1 MSYSSRLVAHL
12 CTLYCSYE
20 QIHRSQKAACMS
32 KTLDHR
38 PDHSCRVDE
47 KSEGLQWSL
56 LLWSVIINKVN
67 NDLNYSHSA
76 SYFIISGFKW
86 DILKSRNISNVF
98 AESEF
103 PCESAESVN
112 ALFKAHCSHSKYF
125 PLIFKDFESEEGL
138 LLCKQNKNIQSN
150 SYEWKF

>member
-1 MSYSSRLVAHL
+1 M
-12 CTLYCSYE
+12 
-20 QIHRSQKAACMS
+20 
-32 KTLDHR
+32 
-38 PDHSCRVDE
+38 
-47 KSEGLQWSL
+47 
-56 LLWSVIINKVN
+56 IINKVN

-98 AESEF
+98 ADLEF